1 MASMCPLD
9 VSGGSGEVR
18 DVPLVHLLGGDRYR
32 LVVWAQR
39 LHPVVEGAGVVW
51 LQRLDS
57 VDVESGG
64 FAMAGDLD
72 RVRDR

>member
-1 MASMCPLD
+1 MSAAD

-18 DVPLVHLLGGDRYR
+18 DVPLVHLPGGDRYR
-32 LVVWAQR
+32 LVVMWAQR